1 MKLKTFNNV
10 INKTLAVFGLV
21 LLLSSCGEYQRVL
34 KSTDIE
40 YKFEKAVEYYEAGKY
55 DKAYPLFDE
64 LNTLFRGTQKA
75 KDVYFYYAS
84 TLYGMGDYILAGYHF
99 KNFTETFPSNEKAE
113 EAAFMTAYCYYLE
126 SPKSS
131 LDQTFTYK
139 AINEFQL
146 FVNRYPT
153 SKWLQESNDLMD
165 DMRSKL
171 EEKSFYIAKGYHRT
185 QYYQAAVTAFT
196 NSLNE
201 FPDTPYREES
211 MYLKLE
217 SAYELARNS
226 ITTKQL
232 QRYKET
238 LTAYYEFKQNYPQS
252 KWTIE
257 AERIFARTND
267 HIKEL
272 KSI

>member
-1 MKLKTFNNV
+1 MKGAIRLFVIFAILFTF
-10 INKTLAVFGLV
+10 TG
-21 LLLSSCGEYQRVL
+21 CGEYQRVL

-40 YKFEKAVEYYEAGKY
+40 YKYTKAVEYFDNGEYQ
-55 DKAYPLFDE
+55 KALPLFDE
-64 LNTLFRGTQKA
+64 LNTLYRGTQKA

-84 TLYGMGDYILAGYHF
+84 TLFGIGDYILAGYHF
-99 KNFTETFPSNEKAE
+99 KNFTQTFPSNEKAE
-113 EAAFMTAYCYYLE
+113 EAAFMTGYCYYKE
-126 SPKSS
+126 SPKAS
-131 LDQTFTYK
+131 LDQTFTFK

-153 SKWLQESNDLMD
+153 SKWLQECNDLMD

-196 NSLNE
+196 TSLNE
-201 FPDTPYREES
+201 YPDTPFREES

-226 ITTKQL
+226 INEKKL
-232 QRYKET
+232 QRFKET
-238 LTAYYEFKQNYPQS
+238 LTAYYDFKRSYPES
-252 KWTIE
+252 HWMVE
-257 AERIFARTND
+257 AERIYIRTN
-267 HIKEL
+267 KEISDL
-272 KSI
+272 KKES